1 MSGIDCVSGGVRGIG
16 DCGFYYGALTL
27 VGVLFSNSRSRAV
40 MEFKLDE
47 LSERV
52 DKHNHMIERQYQIEQ
67 DVAVLKNDVETLYK
81 RKAER

>member
-1 MSGIDCVSGGVRGIG
+1 VESVIAASIT
-16 DCGFYYGALTL
+16 GALTL

>member
-1 MSGIDCVSGGVRGIG
+1 MESVIAASIT
-16 DCGFYYGALTL
+16 GALTL